1 VASREYQTLKLAQ
14 LAGMDLPEP
23 HREALRAA
31 VLAKSCICNDL
42 AGTATR
48 KRGIDPAA
56 TPAVCPGP
64 NIVNFSRVATL
75 KEMVGHIY
83 GRTSLLN
90 GSARPHMF
98 LRELALYVDYL
109 RNQLAQQK
117 IGIACHPSGYFQ
129 EFAANLLSGIDYY
142 RGVGGCMAG
151 ANHNHFIDQLDILQ
165 GEVQSLLSSES
176 G

>member
-1 VASREYQTLKLAQ
+1 
-14 LAGMDLPEP
+14 
-23 HREALRAA
+23 
-31 VLAKSCICNDL
+31 
-42 AGTATR
+42 
-48 KRGIDPAA
+48 
-56 TPAVCPGP
+56 
-64 NIVNFSRVATL
+64 VNFSRVATL

-109 RNQLAQQK
+109 RNELAQEK
-117 IGIACHPSGYFQ
+117 IGVAGHPPGYFA

-142 RGVGGCMAG
+142 RGVGKCLAG